1 MLTKTYLAY
10 LMTLAASMPTPGPA
24 MLQAMTL
31 GMRHGARPVAA
42 AALGNACATVLQV
55 TAILFGLSLL
65 AREPVLLRLVGF
77 AGAAYLVYLLTL
89 AVSMPTP
96 GPATLQAMT
105 LGMRHGSRPAA
116 AAAFGNACAA
126 SLQVTAILFGLSLLA
141 REPILL
147 RLVGFAGTAYL
158 VWLGLRLWRAPCRLT
173 LPANVAAATRLPH
186 LFGQGLL
193 VAAVNP
199 KAWGFLSAMLPPFAA
214 SGMPDA
220 ADVFLLVA
228 PVCLIGFGGMM
239 AYAVFGAWL
248 VRVLDSPAVLRR
260 AFRAMAV
267 VLWACAGFFAAREFP
282 L

>member
-10 LMTLAASMPTPGPA
+10 LLTLAASMPTPGPA

-65 AREPVLLRLVGF
+65 AREPILLRLVRF
-77 AGAAYLVYLLTL
+77 AGAAYL
-89 AVSMPTP
+89 
-96 GPATLQAMT
+96 
-105 LGMRHGSRPAA
+105 
-116 AAAFGNACAA
+116 
-126 SLQVTAILFGLSLLA
+126 I
-141 REPILL
+141 
-147 RLVGFAGTAYL
+147 
-158 VWLGLRLWRAPCRLT
+158 WLGLRLWRAPCRLA
-173 LPANVAAATRLPH
+173 LPANVASTTRLPH

-199 KAWGFLSAMLPPFAA
+199 KAWGFLSAMLPPFVTA
-214 SGMPDA
+214 GMPDLA
-220 ADVFLLVA
+220 AVALLVS

-248 VRVLDSPAVLRR
+248 VHVLESPAALRR
-260 AFRAMAV
+260 VFRAMAV
-267 VLWACAGFFAAREFP
+267 VLWACAGFFVAREFP